1 MFEHLVS
8 TWNCNLG
15 WGSFMLQKPE
25 INAGPMGYLARMQT
39 SYTYIQNEKYR
50 TLYMGPVK

>member
-1 MFEHLVS
+1 
-8 TWNCNLG
+8 
-15 WGSFMLQKPE
+15 MLQKPE